1 MEIAKEK
8 LEKLVIEV
16 ELSKEELELFNEF
29 IEAGCIDREKYIKK
43 YIAPVVN
50 EYTLQVIERYRR
62 SKSIREQVAEANCYF
77 S

>member
-1 MEIAKEK
+1 MEK
-8 LEKLVIEV
+8 LAIEV
-16 ELSKEELELFNEF
+16 ELEKEELDLFSEF

-50 EYTLQVIERYRR
+50 EYVLQVIERYKR
-62 SKSIREQVAEANCYF
+62 SKSIAEQVRAANCYF